1 MLEIS
6 YYNKIIGDFNILKN
20 EINNLLPVMRNSKF
34 KDYLVGSLSDYPT
47 DFIYKN
53 PVDFVFGYLQDL
65 KLLGEEQGFDIFG
78 RDSYIKYLY
87 VAFFEQTFFKMM
99 YCLNEINECI
109 NVNPIV
115 KRIRFQHYYNCVATY
130 VNSFEMFRSFSLN
143 NIAEIYVSL
152 INDGDYV
159 SFFKN
164 GMFLYF
170 FDAVKADA
178 DMLHLEVQKEMVDLV
193 YEIIENLEKDLASST
208 IDESSFDEAIA
219 AASEKYCVDFAGLDR
234 GYTFKM
240 EGDNNAQDTS
250 SS

>member
-1 MLEIS
+1 MGKE
-6 YYNKIIGDFNILKN
+6 YYNKIIGYFNIIKS
-20 EINNLLPVMRNSKF
+20 EFNNLLPVMRNSNF

-87 VAFFEQTFFKMM
+87 VAFFEQTFLKMI
-99 YCLNEINECI
+99 YCLNGINECI
-109 NVNPIV
+109 NANPIM
-115 KRIRFQHYYNCVATY
+115 KRIRSQYYYNCVATY
-130 VNSFEMFRSFSLN
+130 INSFEMIRSFSPN
-143 NIAEIYVSL
+143 NIGEIYASL

-164 GMFLYF
+164 GMFLSLYE
-170 FDAVKADA
+170 AVKADA

-193 YEIIENLEKDLASST
+193 YEIVEKLEKDLASSS
-208 IDESSFDEAIA
+208 IDESSFDEVIA
-219 AASEKYCVDFAGLDR
+219 AASEKYCVDFASLDR

>member
-1 MLEIS
+1 MGKE
-6 YYNKIIGDFNILKN
+6 YYNKIIGDFNIIES
-20 EINNLLPVMRNSKF
+20 EIDKLLPVLRDSNF
-34 KDYLVGSLSDYPT
+34 KDHLEGSLSDYPT

-53 PVDFVFGYLQDL
+53 PVYFAFGYLQDL

-87 VAFFEQTFFKMM
+87 VAFFERTFLKMI
-99 YCLNEINECI
+99 YCLNEIQECI
-109 NVNPIV
+109 NANPIV

-130 VNSFEMFRSFSLN
+130 INSFEMIRSFSPN
-143 NIAEIYVSL
+143 KIVEIYVSL

-164 GMFLYF
+164 GMFLNF
-170 FDAVKADA
+170 FEAVKADA

-193 YEIIENLEKDLASST
+193 YEIIANLEKDLTSSP
-208 IDESSFDEAIA
+208 IDESSFDEVIA
-219 AASEKYCVDFAGLDR
+219 AASEKYCVDFASLDR